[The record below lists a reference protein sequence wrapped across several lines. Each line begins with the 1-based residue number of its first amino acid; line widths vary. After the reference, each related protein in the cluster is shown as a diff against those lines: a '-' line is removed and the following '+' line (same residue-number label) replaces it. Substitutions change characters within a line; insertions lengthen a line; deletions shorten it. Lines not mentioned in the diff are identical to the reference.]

1 MSTDR
6 DVTTRIVR
14 SWLREDAYEDA
25 DRILNLVLD
34 EIDTT
39 PQRRPGWLARRFP
52 PMNNAFK
59 IVLAGAALA
68 AVVAAGVIF
77 LPRDGG
83 NTGGPGPTPRT
94 PA

>member
-14 SWLREDAYEDA
+14 SWLREDAHEDA

-39 PQRRPGWLARRFP
+39 PQRRASWLARRTP
-52 PMNNAFK
+52 TLNNYTRLGLVAAA
-59 IVLAGAALA
+59 VLA
-68 AVVAAGVIF
+68 VVIVGIGLFGTSLDV
-77 LPRDGG
+77 GG
-83 NTGGPGPTPRT
+83 TTSPTPS
-94 PA
+94 A